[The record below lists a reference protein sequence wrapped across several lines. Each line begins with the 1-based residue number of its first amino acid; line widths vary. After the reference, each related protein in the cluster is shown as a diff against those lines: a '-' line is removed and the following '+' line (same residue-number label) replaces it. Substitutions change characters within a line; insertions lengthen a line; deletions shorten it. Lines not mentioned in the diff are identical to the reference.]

1 MATFYRFH
9 YHVQMRILPETLSQL
24 ILEQLAG
31 GEMRLLV
38 LVVGIR
44 KNLKGSAI
52 KGDLS
57 ARVQAALRILVSAK
71 TVVNHDGVYSLWT
84 APVSPR

>member
-1 MATFYRFH
+1 
-9 YHVQMRILPETLSQL
+9 MRTPPDMLRRL
-24 ILEQLAG
+24 ILSQLAG

-44 KNLKGSAI
+44 KNLQGAVF

-57 ARVQAALRILVSAK
+57 ERVQSALRGLVASRS
-71 TVVNHDGVYSLWT
+71 VVESDGVYSLST
-84 APVSPR
+84 VLPGLS

>member
-1 MATFYRFH
+1 MPR
-9 YHVQMRILPETLSQL
+9 MRTPSDTLSQL
-24 ILEQLAG
+24 ILNQLAG

-44 KNLKGSAI
+44 KRLGGSVI

-57 ARVQAALRILVSAK
+57 ARVQSALRALVASK
-71 TVVNHDGVYSLWT
+71 SVINEDGVYSLCT
-84 APVSPR
+84 VGHGVG

>member
-1 MATFYRFH
+1 MAKMKTT
-9 YHVQMRILPETLSQL
+9 PATLSQL
-24 ILEQLAG
+24 ILDQLAG

-44 KNLKGSAI
+44 KSLGGAVL

-57 ARVQAALRILVSAK
+57 ARVESALRTLVSSK
-71 TVVNHDGVYSLWT
+71 KVVNEGGVYSLW
-84 APVSPR
+84 AGGCVNYSPSAEK